1 MAAAVDVGYLA
12 ASYSVPETTLHSLLS
27 EPTVELVQTLLIQIE
42 AKARAYDDLQ
52 SEKIRTDVEL
62 EAAIQGGEQ
71 RARTLKATAEK
82 AQKEAEE
89 LKKKLVQEGTRCRSH
104 IYSIRTD
111 ASAENARQD
120 AESALH
126 SLQAT
131 ASSSTS
137 ETQALESRIKTLESQ
152 NRDLMAMHETKTTAH
167 DRLAKE
173 LTEQHQKSVELR
185 KQLSTLEEKT
195 QSLESAA
202 TNVKFREANLQQEIE
217 QLRSNND
224 WYTTELKTRADDHS
238 KYRKEKNAQIA
249 QLQRENADASET
261 IDTLR
266 RAETLLRQ
274 HIEELKGKAEEDRL
288 RIEELE
294 NAASAAEAHFR
305 IELDSARRLSTLHQQ
320 NNEMT
325 KKRLE
330 QLQADSSRVQEEA
343 ATEIGQL
350 QAEVEVERERAAEA
364 DARTAELET
373 LVETLKSDNSDLR
386 SSVRV
391 PATPRHGM
399 NGGFSTPGRA
409 GSPAV
414 FSPGGSQLKADASK
428 TQLLIEN
435 NDLKKELRK
444 AREKLE
450 EQTGVLNDMLQEL
463 ERHEPEF
470 AELRRQNDA
479 LVDQNNEISALLE
492 EAIAEREAA
501 QRDSR
506 KALGDMEGVH
516 NESALLRRQVQDMT
530 IQLRTLLWRRQVE
543 EEGLG
548 SLTKEQQ
555 DFIVNAVENNQVPD
569 KHVPDDSP
577 THNMIT
583 KHLILYKD
591 VASLQQ
597 QNAELTRTLRQVGDE
612 QERQEVRMKS
622 EQYQHDIEELGRLRS
637 VVAEKEEEIKSLN
650 VRSQTLK
657 TERDMY
663 SRIVSG
669 RGQLPSHSQST
680 SAFAQSVPATGAP
693 LLLENGSQSRE
704 IPEYSK
710 LIKDLQ
716 SHIDL
721 LKEESATDRT
731 TLKAQVDSLTKDN
744 SQLQSDKL
752 RFESQ
757 VRREQDRYA
766 RLEGSIKLLQSEKD
780 SLQERYNKVQVTMAQ
795 QDDRLVTATQNAAEA
810 EARLQSLQGEMV
822 QLKAS
827 QQMSAT
833 IEARLKERNQELMT
847 ERDRLSNMVSS
858 IQSLRN
864 EAELATA
871 ESRRELQNTV
881 DKLRTDLQ
889 SAESKLED
897 EIAEHKRATQ
907 QRDYERTETQ
917 RRIDDLIAAR
927 NSAEV
932 KSATAESTR
941 QQLEQRIKDLQ
952 NQLQSAE
959 ERIQALQ
966 PRPQANG
973 SNEEQDSVSREEE
986 LAEQVTDLKRKVE
999 RKEEDL
1005 EAVTA
1010 QIAGFQDIAQDAENR
1025 LQTFVEAHERLQE
1038 QLNLAQQEK
1047 DAVISDLQQRVQD
1060 ISSEL
1065 AASSTE
1071 LTELRGKHE
1080 QDTLALRQEKDM
1092 LEAEIT
1098 RLKNDVADYK
1108 AEAENQMQYVKTQA
1122 DIAERAQKD
1131 YEHEFQ
1137 KHAESMEKLR
1147 ELRDQHNQLQSQIT
1161 EFKTQAEA
1169 ARTTLEQSQEHWK
1182 STEGR
1187 YEEQIAEA
1195 RRRHDDLKQY
1205 NQTLLKQFDEYKEQI
1220 NSLKHDRGT
1229 AVGEPGNTESG
1240 SSNLQDIETY
1250 LRREKEILE
1259 VQLNLKVQE
1268 SKRLEQQL
1276 THAQGQLDQTREKL
1290 LEEQAKASGSHSN
1303 SSLAHLNKNLEE
1315 LNVYRESNAT
1325 LRSENNRL
1333 QASFAEKA
1341 KALED
1346 LQSELEPLQV
1356 RVSEL
1361 EGELELN
1368 IGHLKAVEEDRD
1380 RWQKRH
1386 QDVLQRYDRIDPKDL
1401 EDLKQQIEDHR
1412 VERDQAL
1419 EQVTGL
1425 NEQITALTSEVQSAN
1440 TERDN
1445 IKKAEREK
1453 FQKVHNERMKQK
1465 SDEIAARTA
1474 ERDEAKKSITS
1485 LQQELDRIR
1494 QELTNAQATRANA
1507 GQSQERMAKLQK
1519 DLEQTRAQ
1527 LATTQQEL
1535 DAAKTARDEA
1545 IAQASASTQST
1556 TNADAGE
1563 DGQIDESSDATVQQL
1578 ALLQKQLG
1586 EAQQKATNAE
1596 SSRSA
1601 IANQLSD
1608 LQAQLSTQKEGL
1620 EKLQKETVSSFHL
1633 LVKHRKLTLLQAT
1646 KGTTIDELRKQLS
1659 QGQAQ
1664 GQQPASNSAPVEPA
1678 TASDTAAETEKL
1690 KEELA
1695 AKAAEVNDLR
1705 AQLAS
1710 AKSAQHTAESVKQ
1723 PEASQNDEQIA
1734 SIKAS
1739 LDQREAQLKELEASL
1754 NAREAKITTREGNL
1768 DKIKNKYNDSIKNI
1782 RAESSQ
1788 ELARVKDAHQ
1798 AELERLQQ
1806 EKQNLASSQGA
1817 PKDAPKEAT
1826 GAAQHVPE
1834 GMVNTEDLARPV
1846 VTGGQLKD
1854 WIMNNT
1860 GAYTVF
1866 RAVVHSNV
1874 QKQMAAKDETINKL
1888 SQEIKQKDE
1897 AINKLNQD
1905 IKQLNTQIEQLN
1917 IQKAID
1923 GITGVKPEPGQAKEA
1938 GSGEDLSAVN
1948 AAWEKKMKE
1957 KLEELESK
1965 LVKTHEL
1972 KAKLNAS
1979 QLKLFR
1985 TRFSYV
1991 EKAAKETPNEEV
2003 AKVYAVALTQKPV
2016 EATKAPQPATPAKPV
2031 PAQAETQGQAPNTST
2046 PSQQE
2051 APVASAANT
2060 PQANGASN
2068 ATPAQA
2074 SLPTSFQ
2081 QPNPFLQA
2089 TGHGTNVN
2097 PFQQSQ
2103 NQMGRGL
2110 PQPGFTVQGQAQGQQ
2125 PLGQQQQQSGRGR
2138 GDGVGTGP
2146 QALRGVLQSSIPRG
2160 GASNIPMPGGRGRG
2174 QNQQQQAQNPTQQ
2187 QNQAPG
2193 ASQIGRGGGRGGG
2206 RGRGQQNQNQN
2217 QGSPARGLNPGAPGF
2232 QPGQGGQAGRGQKR
2246 GADDDSEGANR
2257 GGKRARGGR
2266 GGGGGGGGG
2275 AAAQAGAE

>member
-1 MAAAVDVGYLA
+1 
-12 ASYSVPETTLHSLLS
+12 
-27 EPTVELVQTLLIQIE
+27 
-42 AKARAYDDLQ
+42 
-52 SEKIRTDVEL
+52 
-62 EAAIQGGEQ
+62 
-71 RARTLKATAEK
+71 
-82 AQKEAEE
+82 
-89 LKKKLVQEGTRCRSH
+89 
-104 IYSIRTD
+104 
-111 ASAENARQD
+111 
-120 AESALH
+120 
-126 SLQAT
+126 
-131 ASSSTS
+131 
-137 ETQALESRIKTLESQ
+137 
-152 NRDLMAMHETKTTAH
+152 
-167 DRLAKE
+167 
-173 LTEQHQKSVELR
+173 
-185 KQLSTLEEKT
+185 
-195 QSLESAA
+195 
-202 TNVKFREANLQQEIE
+202 
-217 QLRSNND
+217 
-224 WYTTELKTRADDHS
+224 
-238 KYRKEKNAQIA
+238 
-249 QLQRENADASET
+249 
-261 IDTLR
+261 
-266 RAETLLRQ
+266 
-274 HIEELKGKAEEDRL
+274 
-288 RIEELE
+288 
-294 NAASAAEAHFR
+294 
-305 IELDSARRLSTLHQQ
+305 
-320 NNEMT
+320 
-325 KKRLE
+325 
-330 QLQADSSRVQEEA
+330 
-343 ATEIGQL
+343 
-350 QAEVEVERERAAEA
+350 
-364 DARTAELET
+364 
-373 LVETLKSDNSDLR
+373 
-386 SSVRV
+386 
-391 PATPRHGM
+391 
-399 NGGFSTPGRA
+399 
-409 GSPAV
+409 
-414 FSPGGSQLKADASK
+414 
-428 TQLLIEN
+428 
-435 NDLKKELRK
+435 
-444 AREKLE
+444 
-450 EQTGVLNDMLQEL
+450 MLQEL
-463 ERHEPEF
+463 ERVQPEF
-470 AELRRQNDA
+470 DELRRQNDA
-479 LVDQNNEISALLE
+479 LIDQNNEISALLE

-506 KALGDMEGVH
+506 KAFGDLEGLQ

-548 SLTKEQQ
+548 SLTEEQQ
-555 DFIVNAVENNQVPD
+555 EFIINAVEKNEVPD
-569 KHVPDDSP
+569 KHIPEDSP
-577 THNMIT
+577 THSMIT
-583 KHLILYKD
+583 KHLVLYKD
-591 VASLQQ
+591 IASLQQ
-597 QNAELTRTLRQVGDE
+597 QNVELTRTLRQVGDE

-622 EQYQHDIEELGRLRS
+622 EQYQQDIEELARLRS

-669 RGQLPSHSQST
+669 RGQLPANSQST

-693 LLLENGSQSRE
+693 LMLENGSQSRE

-731 TLKAQVDSLTKDN
+731 TLKAQVDNLTRDN

-780 SLQERYNKVQVTMAQ
+780 SLQERYNKVQATMAQ
-795 QDDRLVTATQNAAEA
+795 QDDRLVKATQNAAEA

-833 IEARLKERNQELMT
+833 IEARLKERNQELIT
-847 ERDRLSNMVSS
+847 ERDRLSSMVSQ

-897 EIAEHKRATQ
+897 EIAEHKKVNQ
-907 QRDYERTETQ
+907 QREYERTETQ

-966 PRPQANG
+966 PRSQANG

-986 LAEQVTDLKRKVE
+986 LAQQVSDLKRKIQ

-1038 QLNLAQQEK
+1038 QLNLAQEEK
-1047 DAVISDLQQRVQD
+1047 DATISDLQQRVED

-1065 AASSTE
+1065 ATSSTE

-1080 QDTLALRQEKDM
+1080 QDTLVLRQEKET
-1092 LEAEIT
+1092 LEAEII

-1108 AEAENQMQYVKTQA
+1108 AEAENQTQYVKTQA

-1187 YEEQIAEA
+1187 YEEQITEA

-1220 NSLKHDRGT
+1220 NSLKNDRGAMT
-1229 AVGEPGNTESG
+1229 GDSGNTESG
-1240 SSNLQDIETY
+1240 SNNLQDIETY

-1276 THAQGQLDQTREKL
+1276 THAQGHLDQTREKL

-1325 LRSENNRL
+1325 LRSENTRL

-1368 IGHLKAVEEDRD
+1368 MGHLKAVEEDRD

-1401 EDLKQQIEDHR
+1401 EDLKKQIEDHK

-1419 EQVTGL
+1419 EQVAGL

-1440 TERDN
+1440 AERDN
-1445 IKKAEREK
+1445 IQKVEREK
-1453 FQKVHNERMKQK
+1453 FQKKHNERMRLKNE
-1465 SDEIAARTA
+1465 EISARAA
-1474 ERDEAKKSITS
+1474 ERDEAQKSVTS
-1485 LQQELDRIR
+1485 LQQEVERIR
-1494 QELTNAQATRANA
+1494 QELTNAQSTRADN
-1507 GQSQERMAKLQK
+1507 GQSQERMATLQK
-1519 DLEQTRAQ
+1519 QLEQTRAQ
-1527 LATTQQEL
+1527 LVTTQQEL
-1535 DAAKTARDEA
+1535 DVVKTARDEA
-1545 IAQASASTQST
+1545 IAQASASAQSAG
-1556 TNADAGE
+1556 NADAGE
-1563 DGQIDESSDATVQQL
+1563 DGQINENSDATSQQL
-1578 ALLQKQLG
+1578 ANLQKQLA
-1586 EAQQKATNAE
+1586 EAQQKATDAE
-1596 SSRSA
+1596 NSRSA
-1601 IANQLSD
+1601 IADQLSS
-1608 LQAQLSTQKEGL
+1608 LQAQLSTQQEGL
-1620 EKLQKETVSSFHL
+1620 EKIQTET
-1633 LVKHRKLTLLQAT
+1633 AA
-1646 KGTTIDELRKQLS
+1646 KGTTIDELRQQLS
-1659 QGQAQ
+1659 QAQAQ
-1664 GQQPASNSAPVEPA
+1664 DQQPASNSTSAEPLTNSA
-1678 TASDTAAETEKL
+1678 AAAEMEKL
-1690 KEELA
+1690 REELA
-1695 AKAAEVNDLR
+1695 AKAAEVDDLR

-1710 AKSAQHTAESVKQ
+1710 AKSAQHAAEGESQ
-1723 PEASQNDEQIA
+1723 PEASQSSEQIA
-1734 SIKAS
+1734 AIKAS
-1739 LDQREAQLKELEASL
+1739 LDQREAQLKELETSL
-1754 NAREAKITTREGNL
+1754 NAREAKVIAREGNL
-1768 DKIKNKYNDSIKNI
+1768 ENIKTKANDSIKKI

-1806 EKQNLASSQGA
+1806 EIQKAAPPQDT
-1817 PKDAPKEAT
+1817 PKDVT
-1826 GAAQHVPE
+1826 QGAAQPVPD
-1834 GMVNTEDLARPV
+1834 GMVSTEDLPRPT
-1846 VTGGQLKD
+1846 VTDQQLKI
-1854 WIMNNT
+1854 WLKNNT
-1860 GAYTVF
+1860 GAYRVLISQI
-1866 RAVVHSNV
+1866 RSNV
-1874 QKQMAAKDETINKL
+1874 NNQTAKKDEM
-1888 SQEIKQKDE
+1888 
-1897 AINKLNQD
+1897 INKLNQE
-1905 IKQLNTQIEQLN
+1905 IQQLKTQIEQSKTQIEQLN
-1917 IQKAID
+1917 AQKVID
-1923 GITGVKPEPGQAKEA
+1923 GITGVKQEPGQAKEA
-1938 GSGEDLSAVN
+1938 GSSEDLTAVN
-1948 AAWEKKMKE
+1948 AAWEKKLKE
-1957 KLEELESK
+1957 KLEELETK

-1972 KAKLNAS
+1972 KSKLKDS
-1979 QLKLFR
+1979 QLKLVR

-1991 EKAAKETPNEEV
+1991 EKAAKETPTEEV
-2003 AKVYAVALTQKPV
+2003 AKVYAIALTQKPV
-2016 EATKAPQPATPAKPV
+2016 EAAKPPQPATPAKPA
-2031 PAQAETQGQAPNTST
+2031 PAQANTQGQALNTAT
-2046 PSQQE
+2046 PQQQQQT
-2051 APVASAANT
+2051 AAASATNT
-2060 PQANGASN
+2060 PQANSANN
-2068 ATPAQA
+2068 ATPTQA
-2074 SLPTSFQ
+2074 SQSAPFQQ
-2081 QPNPFLQA
+2081 QPNPFVQA
-2089 TGHGTNVN
+2089 AGHGINAN

-2110 PQPGFTVQGQAQGQQ
+2110 PQPGFTVQGQGQAQQ
-2125 PLGQQQQQSGRGR
+2125 PQAQPQQQSGRGR

-2146 QALRGVLQSSIPRG
+2146 QAIRGVIQSNIPRG

-2174 QNQQQQAQNPTQQ
+2174 QNQQQQNQNQQ
-2187 QNQAPG
+2187 QNQQGQNQGPG
-2193 ASQIGRGGGRGGG
+2193 ATSQIGRGGGRGAG

-2217 QGSPARGLNPGAPGF
+2217 QNQGSPARGGLNPGAAGF
-2232 QPGQGGQAGRGQKR
+2232 QPGQAGQAGRGQKR
-2246 GADDDSEGANR
+2246 NAEDDGEGATR

-2266 GGGGGGGGG
+2266 GGGAGGQQ
-2275 AAAQAGAE
+2275 QAGAE

>member
-1 MAAAVDVGYLA
+1 MAATVDVGYIA
-12 ASYSVPETTLHSLLS
+12 ASYSVPEATLQSLLS
-27 EPTVELVQTLLIQIE
+27 EPTVELVRTLLTQIE

-52 SEKIRTDVEL
+52 SEKIRTHVEL
-62 EAAIQGGEQ
+62 EAAVQGGEQ
-71 RARTLKATAEK
+71 RARILKATAEK
-82 AQKEAEE
+82 AREEAEA
-89 LKKKLVQEGTRCRSH
+89 LKKKLVQE
-104 IYSIRTD
+104 
-111 ASAENARQD
+111 ENARQA

-137 ETQALESRIKTLESQ
+137 ETQALESRIRTLESQ
-152 NRDLMAMHETKTTAH
+152 NRDMLAMHETKTAAH

-173 LTEQHQKSVELR
+173 LAEQHQKSVELR
-185 KQLSTLEEKT
+185 KHVSALEEKT

-261 IDTLR
+261 IDQLR

-274 HIEELKGKAEEDRL
+274 HIEELKSKAEEDRL

-373 LVETLKSDNSDLR
+373 LVETLKSDNSELR

-391 PATPRHGM
+391 PGTPRHGMSM

-414 FSPGGSQLKADASK
+414 VFSPGGSQLKTDASK

-444 AREKLE
+444 VREKQE
-450 EQTGVLNDMLQEL
+450 EQTNILNEMLQEM
-463 ERHEPEF
+463 ERAQPEF
-470 AELRRQNDA
+470 DEIRRQNDA
-479 LVDQNNEISALLE
+479 LIEQNNEVSALLE

-506 KALGDMEGVH
+506 KALGDLEGVH

-548 SLTKEQQ
+548 SLTEEQQ
-555 DFIVNAVENNQVPD
+555 EFIVNAVEKNEVPD
-569 KHVPDDSP
+569 KHIPEDSP
-577 THNMIT
+577 THSMIT

-591 VASLQQ
+591 IASLQQ
-597 QNAELTRTLRQVGDE
+597 QNVELTRTLRQVGDE

-650 VRSQTLK
+650 LRSQTLK

-669 RGQLPSHSQST
+669 RGQQQSFSQST

-693 LLLENGSQSRE
+693 LMLENGSQSRE

-731 TLKAQVDSLTKDN
+731 TLKAQVDNLTKDN

-780 SLQERYNKVQVTMAQ
+780 SLQERYNKVQATMAQ
-795 QDDRLVTATQNAAEA
+795 QDDRLVKATQNAAEA

-847 ERDRLSNMVSS
+847 ERDRLSNMVSQ

-897 EIAEHKRATQ
+897 EIAEHKKATA
-907 QRDYERTETQ
+907 QREYERTEAQ

-966 PRPQANG
+966 PQANG
-973 SNEEQDSVSREEE
+973 SSEEQDSVSREEQ
-986 LAEQVTDLKRKVE
+986 LAEQVSDLKRKIQ

-1025 LQTFVEAHERLQE
+1025 LQNFVEAHERLQE
-1038 QLNLAQQEK
+1038 QLNLAQEEK
-1047 DAVISDLQQRVQD
+1047 DATISDLQQRVED

-1065 AASSTE
+1065 ATSSTE

-1080 QDTLALRQEKDM
+1080 QDTLVLRQEKES
-1092 LEAEIT
+1092 LEAEIA

-1108 AEAENQMQYVKTQA
+1108 AEAENQTQYVKTQA

-1147 ELRDQHNQLQSQIT
+1147 ELRDEHNQLQSQIT

-1187 YEEQIAEA
+1187 YEEQITEA

-1220 NSLKHDRGT
+1220 NSLKNDRG
-1229 AVGEPGNTESG
+1229 AAAGETGNTESG

-1290 LEEQAKASGSHSN
+1290 LEEQAKASSSHSN

-1325 LRSENNRL
+1325 LRSENTRL

-1341 KALED
+1341 KELED
-1346 LQSELEPLQV
+1346 LQSQLEPLQV
-1356 RVSEL
+1356 RVTEL

-1368 IGHLKAVEEDRD
+1368 VGHLKAVEEDRD

-1386 QDVLQRYDRIDPKDL
+1386 QDVLQRYDRIDPKEL
-1401 EDLKQQIEDHR
+1401 EDLKKQIEDHK

-1419 EQVTGL
+1419 EQVAGL
-1425 NEQITALTSEVQSAN
+1425 NEQITALTGEVQSAN
-1440 TERDN
+1440 AERDN
-1445 IKKAEREK
+1445 IQKSEREK
-1453 FQKVHNERMKQK
+1453 FQKKHNERMKVK
-1465 SDEIAARTA
+1465 NDEISARTA
-1474 ERDEAKKSITS
+1474 ERDEAQKSVAS
-1485 LQQELDRIR
+1485 LQEEVERMR
-1494 QELTNAQATRANA
+1494 QELTTAQTTSAGA
-1507 GQSQERMAKLQK
+1507 GQSQERIATLQK
-1519 DLEQTRAQ
+1519 ELEQTRTQ
-1527 LATTQQEL
+1527 LATIQQEL
-1535 DAAKTARDEA
+1535 NAAKNARDEA
-1545 IAQASASTQST
+1545 ISQASASAQS
-1556 TNADAGE
+1556 ASLAEAGE
-1563 DGQIDESSDATVQQL
+1563 EGQINEYSDATAQQL
-1578 ALLQKQLG
+1578 AQLQKQLA
-1586 EAQQKATNAE
+1586 EAQQKAADAE
-1596 SSRSA
+1596 SNRSA
-1601 IANQLSD
+1601 TADQ
-1608 LQAQLSTQKEGL
+1608 L
-1620 EKLQKETVSSFHL
+1620 EKIQTET
-1633 LVKHRKLTLLQAT
+1633 AA
-1646 KGTTIDELRKQLS
+1646 KGETIDELRQQLS
-1659 QGQAQ
+1659 QSQAQ
-1664 GQQPASNSAPVEPA
+1664 SQQPAVNSAPIETAADPA
-1678 TASDTAAETEKL
+1678 AAAETEKL
-1690 KEELA
+1690 REELA
-1695 AKAAEVNDLR
+1695 AKAAEVDELR

-1710 AKSAQHTAESVKQ
+1710 AKSAQPAAEGEKQ
-1723 PEASQNDEQIA
+1723 PETSQNTEQIA
-1734 SIKAS
+1734 ALKAS
-1739 LDQREAQLKELEASL
+1739 LDQREAQLKELETSL
-1754 NAREAKITTREGNL
+1754 NAREAKVVAREGNL
-1768 DKIKNKYNDSIKNI
+1768 ENIKRKANDQIKRI
-1782 RAESSQ
+1782 RDESSQ
-1788 ELARVKDAHQ
+1788 ELTKVKDAYQ
-1798 AELERLQQ
+1798 VELERLQQ
-1806 EKQNLASSQGA
+1806 ELQKAAPPQNT
-1817 PKDAPKEAT
+1817 PKEAT
-1826 GAAQHVPE
+1826 QAAAGPVPD
-1834 GMVNTEDLARPV
+1834 GMVNTEDLPRPT
-1846 VTGGQLKD
+1846 VTDQQLKA
-1854 WIMNNT
+1854 WLKNNA
-1860 GAYTVF
+1860 GAYRVF
-1866 RAVVHSNV
+1866 ASQIKSNLEP
-1874 QKQMAAKDETINKL
+1874 QLAKRTEVIKRL
-1888 SQEIKQKDE
+1888 EQEIQ
-1897 AINKLNQD
+1897 
-1905 IKQLNTQIEQLN
+1905 QLKTQIQQN
-1917 IQKAID
+1917 AQKVID
-1923 GITGVKPEPGQAKEA
+1923 GLTGVKQEPEPAKEA
-1938 GSGEDLSAVN
+1938 GSSEDLASVN
-1948 AAWEKKMKE
+1948 AAWEKKLKE
-1957 KLEELESK
+1957 KLEELETK
-1965 LVKTHEL
+1965 LAKTHEL
-1972 KAKLNAS
+1972 KSKLKDS
-1979 QLKLFR
+1979 QLKLVR
-1985 TRFSYV
+1985 TRFGYV
-1991 EKAAKETPNEEV
+1991 EKAAKETPTEEV
-2003 AKVYAVALTQKPV
+2003 AKVYAIALQQKPV
-2016 EATKAPQPATPAKPV
+2016 EAPKPPPATPAKPT
-2031 PAQAETQGQAPNTST
+2031 AAQGQAPTST
-2046 PSQQE
+2046 PQQQQQ
-2051 APVASAANT
+2051 PVAASTTNT
-2060 PQANGASN
+2060 PQANDAN
-2068 ATPAQA
+2068 TATPAPPSQPA
-2074 SLPTSFQ
+2074 PFQ
-2081 QPNPFLQA
+2081 QSNPQPNPFTQTAAATAA
-2089 TGHGTNVN
+2089 TGHGTTTD
-2097 PFQQSQ
+2097 PFPRSQS
-2103 NQMGRGL
+2103 QMGRGL
-2110 PQPGFTVQGQAQGQQ
+2110 PQPGFTVQGQAQQQ
-2125 PLGQQQQQSGRGR
+2125 QQHQQQSGRGR

-2146 QALRGVLQSSIPRG
+2146 AAIRGALASNIPRG
-2160 GASNIPMPGGRGRG
+2160 GGGAGSGIPLPGGRGRG
-2174 QNQQQQAQNPTQQ
+2174 QNQQQQ
-2187 QNQAPG
+2187 QNQGQQGQNQGPGPNANAG

-2217 QGSPARGLNPGAPGF
+2217 QQNQNQSSPARGGNLNPGAQGF
-2232 QPGQGGQAGRGQKR
+2232 TPGQAGRGQKR
-2246 GADDDSEGANR
+2246 GAEDDGEGATR

-2266 GGGGGGGGG
+2266 GGGG
-2275 AAAQAGAE
+2275 QAPSSTE

>member
-1 MAAAVDVGYLA
+1 MAASVDVGYLA
-12 ASYSVPETTLHSLLS
+12 ASYSVPETTLQSLLS
-27 EPTVELVQTLLIQIE
+27 EPTVELVQTLLTQIE

-89 LKKKLVQEGTRCRSH
+89 LKKKLVQE
-104 IYSIRTD
+104 
-111 ASAENARQD
+111 ENARQE

-126 SLQAT
+126 NLRAT
-131 ASSSTS
+131 ATSSTS

-185 KQLSTLEEKT
+185 KQVSTLEEKT

-249 QLQRENADASET
+249 QLQRENADAAET
-261 IDTLR
+261 IDTLNR
-266 RAETLLRQ
+266 SETLLRQ

-330 QLQADSSRVQEEA
+330 QLQSDSSRVQEEA

-350 QAEVEVERERAAEA
+350 MAEVEAERERAAEA

-373 LVETLKSDNSDLR
+373 LVETLKSDNSELR

-391 PATPRHGM
+391 PGTPRHGMSM

-414 FSPGGSQLKADASK
+414 VFSPGGSQLKTDASK

-444 AREKLE
+444 VREKLE
-450 EQTGVLNDMLQEL
+450 ENTGVLNDMLQEL
-463 ERHEPEF
+463 ERHQPEF
-470 AELRRQNDA
+470 DELRRQNDA
-479 LVDQNNEISALLE
+479 LNEQNNEISALLE

-506 KALGDMEGVH
+506 KALGDLEGVH

-530 IQLRTLLWRRQVE
+530 IQLRTLLWRRQIE
-543 EEGLG
+543 EQGLG
-548 SLTKEQQ
+548 SLTEEQQ
-555 DFIVNAVENNQVPD
+555 EFIVNAVENNQVPD

-577 THNMIT
+577 THQMIT

-591 VASLQQ
+591 IATLQQ
-597 QNAELTRTLRQVGDE
+597 QNAELSRTLRQVGDE

-622 EQYQHDIEELGRLRS
+622 EQYQQDVEELGRLRS

-663 SRIVSG
+663 SRIVGG

-680 SAFAQSVPATGAP
+680 SAFAQSVPAGGAP
-693 LLLENGSQSRE
+693 LLLENGSSSRE

-780 SLQERYNKVQVTMAQ
+780 SLQERYNKVQATMAQ
-795 QDDRLVTATQNAAEA
+795 QDDRLVKATQNAAEA

-827 QQMSAT
+827 REMSAT

-932 KSATAESTR
+932 KSATAETTR
-941 QQLEQRIKDLQ
+941 HQLEQRLKELQ
-952 NQLQSAE
+952 NQLQSSE
-959 ERIQALQ
+959 ERLQALQ
-966 PRPQANG
+966 PRSHAND
-973 SNEEQDSVSREEE
+973 EQDPVSREEE
-986 LAEQVTDLKRKVE
+986 LAEQVSDLKRKIE

-1038 QLNLAQQEK
+1038 QLNLAQEEK
-1047 DAVISDLQQRVQD
+1047 DATIRDLQQRVED

-1065 AASSTE
+1065 ASSSTE

-1080 QDTLALRQEKDM
+1080 QDTLVLRQEKET

-1098 RLKNDVADYK
+1098 RLNNDVADYR

-1137 KHAESMEKLR
+1137 KHAESMTKLR
-1147 ELRDQHNQLQSQIT
+1147 ELRDEYNQLQSQIT

-1187 YEEQIAEA
+1187 YEEQLAEA

-1220 NSLKHDRGT
+1220 NSLKNDRGAST
-1229 AVGEPGNTESG
+1229 GEPSSTESG
-1240 SSNLQDIETY
+1240 SNNLQDIETY

-1290 LEEQAKASGSHSN
+1290 LEEQAKASGSQSN

-1325 LRSENNRL
+1325 LRSENTRL

-1346 LQSELEPLQV
+1346 LQAELEPLQV
-1356 RVSEL
+1356 RVTEL

-1368 IGHLKAVEEDRD
+1368 VGHLKAVEEDRD

-1401 EDLKQQIEDHR
+1401 EDLKQQIEDHKI
-1412 VERDQAL
+1412 ERDQAL
-1419 EQVTGL
+1419 EQVAGL
-1425 NEQITALTSEVQSAN
+1425 NEQITALTSDVQKAN
-1440 TERDN
+1440 AERDN
-1445 IKKAEREK
+1445 IKAAEREK
-1453 FQKVHNERMKQK
+1453 FQKTHNQRMSEKRA
-1465 SDEIAARTA
+1465 EITA
-1474 ERDEAKKSITS
+1474 LTAQLKESQESSTS
-1485 LQQELDRIR
+1485 LQEEVDRIR
-1494 QELTNAQATRANA
+1494 QELTNAQATSATA
-1507 GQSQERMAKLQK
+1507 GQSQERTATLQK
-1519 DLEQTRAQ
+1519 ELEQTRAR

-1535 DAAKTARDEA
+1535 NAAKTARDEA
-1545 IAQASASTQST
+1545 IAQANASTQAAES
-1556 TNADAGE
+1556 ADAGE
-1563 DGQIDESSDATVQQL
+1563 EGQINENSDATTPQL

-1586 EAQQKATNAE
+1586 EAQQKASNAE

-1601 IANQLSD
+1601 IANQLSE
-1608 LQAQLSTQKEGL
+1608 LQAQLSILGE
-1620 EKLQKETVSSFHL
+1620 LQKEA
-1633 LVKHRKLTLLQAT
+1633 AT
-1646 KGTTIDELRKQLS
+1646 KDTTIGELRNQLS
-1659 QGQAQ
+1659 Q
-1664 GQQPASNSAPVEPA
+1664 QQPSSNPASGEPA
-1678 TASDTAAETEKL
+1678 TDSTPAVETEKL

-1695 AKAAEVNDLR
+1695 AKAAEVDDLR

-1710 AKSAQHTAESVKQ
+1710 AKSAQQPAEGQTQ
-1723 PEASQNDEQIA
+1723 PEASHNDEQITA
-1734 SIKAS
+1734 LKAS
-1739 LDQREAQLKELEASL
+1739 LDQREAELNELEASL
-1754 NAREAKITTREGNL
+1754 KAREDTITRREGAL
-1768 DKIKNKYNDSIKNI
+1768 EKIKNKYNESIKKTK
-1782 RAESSQ
+1782 AESSEQ
-1788 ELARVKDAHQ
+1788 VERLKEAHQ
-1798 AELERLQQ
+1798 AELESLRQ
-1806 EKQNLASSQGA
+1806 EKQAAASTQNPPSEGTTETQ
-1817 PKDAPKEAT
+1817 P
-1826 GAAQHVPE
+1826 VPD
-1834 GMVNTEDLARPV
+1834 GMINTQDLPRPAVTED
-1846 VTGGQLKD
+1846 QLRK
-1854 WIMNNT
+1854 WFKTNS
-1860 GAYTVF
+1860 GVL
-1866 RAVVHSNV
+1866 AVVKSQIHMNLE
-1874 QKQMAAKDETINKL
+1874 KQTAARDEK
-1888 SQEIKQKDE
+1888 
-1897 AINKLNQD
+1897 
-1905 IKQLNTQIEQLN
+1905 IKQLNEQIKQLNMQIEQLKT
-1917 IQKAID
+1917 QKAID
-1923 GITGVKPEPGQAKEA
+1923 GITGVKQEPEQPKAA
-1938 GSGEDLSAVN
+1938 GSSEDLAAVN
-1948 AAWEKKMKE
+1948 AAWEKKLKE
-1957 KLEELESK
+1957 KLEELEAK
-1965 LVKTHEL
+1965 LTKTHEL

-1991 EKAAKETPNEEV
+1991 EKAAKETPTEEV

-2016 EATKAPQPATPAKPV
+2016 EPTKPAQPATPAKPA
-2031 PAQAETQGQAPNTST
+2031 PAQAAPNTST
-2046 PSQQE
+2046 PAQQQPA
-2051 APVASAANT
+2051 APSATNT
-2060 PQANGASN
+2060 PQANGIN
-2068 ATPAQA
+2068 TATPTQ
-2074 SLPTSFQ
+2074 PT

-2089 TGHGTNVN
+2089 AGHGTAPN
-2097 PFQQSQ
+2097 PFQQNQ

-2110 PQPGFTVQGQAQGQQ
+2110 PQPGFTVQGQAQAQQ
-2125 PLGQQQQQSGRGR
+2125 PQAQQQQQQSGRGA
-2138 GDGVGTGP
+2138 GTGV
-2146 QALRGVLQSSIPRG
+2146 QALRGTLQSNIPRG
-2160 GASNIPMPGGRGRG
+2160 GGGVGGTGIPMPGGRGRG
-2174 QNQQQQAQNPTQQ
+2174 QNQPQQQQQGQQGLNQQQQQQ
-2187 QNQAPG
+2187 QNQGPG

-2206 RGRGQQNQNQN
+2206 RGRGQQNQNQAQN
-2217 QGSPARGLNPGAPGF
+2217 QSSPARGLNPGAAGF
-2232 QPGQGGQAGRGQKR
+2232 QPGQAGQAGRGQKR
-2246 GADDDSEGANR
+2246 GAEDDSEGATR

-2266 GGGGGGGGG
+2266 GGGNGGQGG
-2275 AAAQAGAE
+2275 AE

>member
-1 MAAAVDVGYLA
+1 MAATVDVGYLA
-12 ASYSVPETTLHSLLS
+12 ASYSVPETTLQSLLS
-27 EPTVELVQTLLIQIE
+27 EPTVELVQTLLTQIE

-89 LKKKLVQEGTRCRSH
+89 LKKKLVQE
-104 IYSIRTD
+104 
-111 ASAENARQD
+111 ENARQE

-126 SLQAT
+126 NLRASAT
-131 ASSSTS
+131 SSTS

-185 KQLSTLEEKT
+185 KQVSTLEEKT

-249 QLQRENADASET
+249 QLQRENADAAET
-261 IDTLR
+261 IDTLNR
-266 RAETLLRQ
+266 SETLLRQ

-330 QLQADSSRVQEEA
+330 QLQSDSSRVQEEA

-350 QAEVEVERERAAEA
+350 MAEVEAERERAAEA

-373 LVETLKSDNSDLR
+373 LVETLKSDNSELR

-391 PATPRHGM
+391 PGTPRHGM
-399 NGGFSTPGRA
+399 SINGGFSTPGRA

-414 FSPGGSQLKADASK
+414 VFSPGGSQLKTDASK

-444 AREKLE
+444 VREKLE
-450 EQTGVLNDMLQEL
+450 ENTGVLNDMLQEL
-463 ERHEPEF
+463 ERHQPEF
-470 AELRRQNDA
+470 DELRRQNDA
-479 LVDQNNEISALLE
+479 LNEQNNEISALLE

-506 KALGDMEGVH
+506 KALGDLEGVH

-543 EEGLG
+543 EQGLG
-548 SLTKEQQ
+548 SLTEEQQ
-555 DFIVNAVENNQVPD
+555 EFIVNALENNQVPD

-577 THNMIT
+577 THQMIT

-591 VASLQQ
+591 IATLQQ

-622 EQYQHDIEELGRLRS
+622 EQYQQDVEELGRLRS

-663 SRIVSG
+663 SRIVGG

-680 SAFAQSVPATGAP
+680 SAFAQSVPAGGAP
-693 LLLENGSQSRE
+693 LLLENGSSSRE

-780 SLQERYNKVQVTMAQ
+780 SLQERYNKVQATMAQ
-795 QDDRLVTATQNAAEA
+795 QDDRLVKATQNAAEA

-827 QQMSAT
+827 REMSAT

-932 KSATAESTR
+932 KSATAETTR
-941 QQLEQRIKDLQ
+941 HQLEQRLKELQ
-952 NQLQSAE
+952 NQLQSSE
-959 ERIQALQ
+959 ERLQALQ
-966 PRPQANG
+966 PRSQAND
-973 SNEEQDSVSREEE
+973 EQDPVSREEE
-986 LAEQVTDLKRKVE
+986 LAEQVSDLKRKIE

-1038 QLNLAQQEK
+1038 QLNLAQEEK
-1047 DAVISDLQQRVQD
+1047 DATIRDLQQRVED

-1065 AASSTE
+1065 ASSSTE

-1080 QDTLALRQEKDM
+1080 QDTLVLRQEKET

-1098 RLKNDVADYK
+1098 RLNNDVADYK

-1137 KHAESMEKLR
+1137 KHAESMTKLR
-1147 ELRDQHNQLQSQIT
+1147 ELRDEYNQLQSQIT

-1187 YEEQIAEA
+1187 YEEQLAEA

-1220 NSLKHDRGT
+1220 NSLKNDRGAST
-1229 AVGEPGNTESG
+1229 GEPSNTESG
-1240 SSNLQDIETY
+1240 SNNLQDIETY

-1290 LEEQAKASGSHSN
+1290 LEEQAKASGSQSN

-1325 LRSENNRL
+1325 LRSENTRL

-1346 LQSELEPLQV
+1346 LQAELEPLQV
-1356 RVSEL
+1356 RVTEL

-1368 IGHLKAVEEDRD
+1368 VGHLKAVEEDRD

-1401 EDLKQQIEDHR
+1401 EDLKQQIEDHK

-1419 EQVTGL
+1419 EQVAGL
-1425 NEQITALTSEVQSAN
+1425 NEQITALTSDVQKAN
-1440 TERDN
+1440 AERDN
-1445 IKKAEREK
+1445 IKAAEREK
-1453 FQKVHNERMKQK
+1453 FQKTHNQRMSEKRA
-1465 SDEIAARTA
+1465 EITA
-1474 ERDEAKKSITS
+1474 LTAQLKEAQESSTS
-1485 LQQELDRIR
+1485 LQKEVDRIR
-1494 QELTNAQATRANA
+1494 QELTNAQATSANA
-1507 GQSQERMAKLQK
+1507 GQSQERMAALQK
-1519 DLEQTRAQ
+1519 ELEQTRAR

-1535 DAAKTARDEA
+1535 NAAKTARDEA
-1545 IAQASASTQST
+1545 IAQANTSTQAAE
-1556 TNADAGE
+1556 NADAGE
-1563 DGQIDESSDATVQQL
+1563 EGQINENSDATTAQL

-1586 EAQQKATNAE
+1586 EAQQKASNAE

-1601 IANQLSD
+1601 IANQLSE
-1608 LQAQLSTQKEGL
+1608 LQAQLSTLGE
-1620 EKLQKETVSSFHL
+1620 LQKEA
-1633 LVKHRKLTLLQAT
+1633 AT
-1646 KGTTIDELRKQLS
+1646 KDTTIDELRNQLS
-1659 QGQAQ
+1659 Q
-1664 GQQPASNSAPVEPA
+1664 QQPSSNPASAEPA
-1678 TASDTAAETEKL
+1678 TDSATAMDTEKL

-1695 AKAAEVNDLR
+1695 AKAAEVDDLR

-1710 AKSAQHTAESVKQ
+1710 AKSGQQPTEGQTQ
-1723 PEASQNDEQIA
+1723 PEASHNDDQITA
-1734 SIKAS
+1734 LKAS
-1739 LDQREAQLKELEASL
+1739 LDQREAELNELEASL
-1754 NAREAKITTREGNL
+1754 KAREDTITRREGAL
-1768 DKIKNKYNDSIKNI
+1768 EKIKNKYNESIKKTK
-1782 RAESSQ
+1782 AESSEQ
-1788 ELARVKDAHQ
+1788 VERLKEAHQ
-1798 AELERLQQ
+1798 AELESLRQ
-1806 EKQNLASSQGA
+1806 EKQAAASTQN
-1817 PKDAPKEAT
+1817 AT
-1826 GAAQHVPE
+1826 SEGTTETQSVPD
-1834 GMVNTEDLARPV
+1834 GMINTQDLPRPAVTED
-1846 VTGGQLKD
+1846 QLRK
-1854 WIMNNT
+1854 WFKTNS
-1860 GAYTVF
+1860 GVL
-1866 RAVVHSNV
+1866 AVVKSQIHMNLE
-1874 QKQMAAKDETINKL
+1874 KQTAARDEK
-1888 SQEIKQKDE
+1888 IKQ
-1897 AINKLNQD
+1897 LNEQ
-1905 IKQLNTQIEQLN
+1905 IKQLNTQIDQLKT
-1917 IQKAID
+1917 QKAID
-1923 GITGVKPEPGQAKEA
+1923 GITGVKQEPEQPKAA
-1938 GSGEDLSAVN
+1938 GSGEDLAAVN
-1948 AAWEKKMKE
+1948 AAWEKKLKE
-1957 KLEELESK
+1957 KLEELEAK
-1965 LVKTHEL
+1965 LTKTHEL

-1991 EKAAKETPNEEV
+1991 EKAAKETPTEEV

-2016 EATKAPQPATPAKPV
+2016 EATKPAQPATPAKPA
-2031 PAQAETQGQAPNTST
+2031 PAQAAPNTST
-2046 PSQQE
+2046 PAQQQPA
-2051 APVASAANT
+2051 APSATNA
-2060 PQANGASN
+2060 PQANGTN
-2068 ATPAQA
+2068 NPTPTQ
-2074 SLPTSFQ
+2074 PT

-2089 TGHGTNVN
+2089 AGHGTNPN
-2097 PFQQSQ
+2097 PFQQNQ

-2110 PQPGFTVQGQAQGQQ
+2110 PQPGFTVQGQAQAQQ
-2125 PLGQQQQQSGRGR
+2125 PQAQQHQQHQQSGRGA
-2138 GDGVGTGP
+2138 GTGV
-2146 QALRGVLQSSIPRG
+2146 QALRGTLQSNIPRG
-2160 GASNIPMPGGRGRG
+2160 GGGAGGTGIPMPGGRGRG
-2174 QNQQQQAQNPTQQ
+2174 QNQPQQQQHQQGQQGQNQQQQQQ
-2187 QNQAPG
+2187 QNQGPG

-2217 QGSPARGLNPGAPGF
+2217 QGQNQSSPARGGLNPGAAGF
-2232 QPGQGGQAGRGQKR
+2232 QPGQAGQAGRGQKR
-2246 GADDDSEGANR
+2246 GAEDDSEGATR

-2266 GGGGGGGGG
+2266 GGGGNGGGG
-2275 AAAQAGAE
+2275 QAGAE

>member
-1 MAAAVDVGYLA
+1 MAASVDVGYLA
-12 ASYSVPETTLHSLLS
+12 ASYSVPETTLQSLLS
-27 EPTVELVQTLLIQIE
+27 EPTVELVQTLLTQIE

-52 SEKIRTDVEL
+52 SEKIRTDVER

-89 LKKKLVQEGTRCRSH
+89 LKKKLVQE
-104 IYSIRTD
+104 
-111 ASAENARQD
+111 ENARQE

-126 SLQAT
+126 NLRAT
-131 ASSSTS
+131 ATSSTS

-185 KQLSTLEEKT
+185 KQVSTLEEKT

-249 QLQRENADASET
+249 QLQRENADAAET
-261 IDTLR
+261 IDTLNR
-266 RAETLLRQ
+266 SETLLRQ

-330 QLQADSSRVQEEA
+330 QLQSDSSRVQEEA

-350 QAEVEVERERAAEA
+350 MAEVEAERERAAEA

-373 LVETLKSDNSDLR
+373 LVETLKSDNSELR

-391 PATPRHGM
+391 PGTPRHGMSM

-414 FSPGGSQLKADASK
+414 VFSPGGSQLKTDASK

-444 AREKLE
+444 VREKLE
-450 EQTGVLNDMLQEL
+450 ENTGVLNDMLQEL
-463 ERHEPEF
+463 ERHQPEF
-470 AELRRQNDA
+470 DELRRQNDA
-479 LVDQNNEISALLE
+479 LNEQNNEISALLE

-506 KALGDMEGVH
+506 KALGDLEGVH

-530 IQLRTLLWRRQVE
+530 IQLRTLLWRRQIE
-543 EEGLG
+543 EQGLG
-548 SLTKEQQ
+548 SLTEEQQ
-555 DFIVNAVENNQVPD
+555 EFIVNAVENNQVPD

-577 THNMIT
+577 THQMIT
-583 KHLILYKD
+583 KHLVLYKD
-591 VASLQQ
+591 IATLQQ

-622 EQYQHDIEELGRLRS
+622 EQYQQDVEELGRLRS

-663 SRIVSG
+663 SRIVGG

-680 SAFAQSVPATGAP
+680 SAFAQSVPAGGAP
-693 LLLENGSQSRE
+693 LLLENGSSSRE

-731 TLKAQVDSLTKDN
+731 TLKAQVDNLTKDN

-780 SLQERYNKVQVTMAQ
+780 SLQERYNKVQATMAQ
-795 QDDRLVTATQNAAEA
+795 QDDRLVKATQNAAEA

-827 QQMSAT
+827 REMSAT

-889 SAESKLED
+889 NAESKLED

-932 KSATAESTR
+932 KSATAETTR
-941 QQLEQRIKDLQ
+941 HQLEQRLKDLQ
-952 NQLQSAE
+952 NQLQSSE
-959 ERIQALQ
+959 ERLQALQ
-966 PRPQANG
+966 PRSQAND
-973 SNEEQDSVSREEE
+973 EQDPVSREEE
-986 LAEQVTDLKRKVE
+986 LAEQVSDLKRKIE

-1038 QLNLAQQEK
+1038 QLNLAQEEK
-1047 DAVISDLQQRVQD
+1047 DATIRDLQQRVED

-1065 AASSTE
+1065 ASSSTE

-1080 QDTLALRQEKDM
+1080 QDTLVLRQEKET

-1098 RLKNDVADYK
+1098 RLNNDVADYK

-1137 KHAESMEKLR
+1137 KHAESMTKLR
-1147 ELRDQHNQLQSQIT
+1147 ELRDEYNQLQSQIT

-1187 YEEQIAEA
+1187 YEEQLAEA

-1220 NSLKHDRGT
+1220 NSLKNDRGAST
-1229 AVGEPGNTESG
+1229 GEPSSTESG
-1240 SSNLQDIETY
+1240 SNNLQDIETY

-1290 LEEQAKASGSHSN
+1290 LEEQAKASGSQSN

-1325 LRSENNRL
+1325 LRSENTRL

-1346 LQSELEPLQV
+1346 LQAELEPLQV
-1356 RVSEL
+1356 RVTEL

-1368 IGHLKAVEEDRD
+1368 VGHLKAVEEDRD

-1401 EDLKQQIEDHR
+1401 EDLKQQIENHK

-1419 EQVTGL
+1419 EQVAGL
-1425 NEQITALTSEVQSAN
+1425 NEQITALTSDVQKAN
-1440 TERDN
+1440 AERDN
-1445 IKKAEREK
+1445 IKAAEREK
-1453 FQKVHNERMKQK
+1453 FQKTHNQRMSEKRA
-1465 SDEIAARTA
+1465 EITA
-1474 ERDEAKKSITS
+1474 LTAQLKESQESCTS
-1485 LQQELDRIR
+1485 LQEEVDRIR
-1494 QELTNAQATRANA
+1494 QELTNAQATSANA
-1507 GQSQERMAKLQK
+1507 GQSQERTAALQK
-1519 DLEQTRAQ
+1519 ELEQTRAR

-1535 DAAKTARDEA
+1535 NAAKTARDEA
-1545 IAQASASTQST
+1545 IAQANTSTHAAE
-1556 TNADAGE
+1556 NADAGE
-1563 DGQIDESSDATVQQL
+1563 EGQINENPDATTPQL
-1578 ALLQKQLG
+1578 AVLQKQLG
-1586 EAQQKATNAE
+1586 EAQQKASNAE

-1601 IANQLSD
+1601 IANQLSE
-1608 LQAQLSTQKEGL
+1608 LQAQLSTLGE
-1620 EKLQKETVSSFHL
+1620 LQKEA
-1633 LVKHRKLTLLQAT
+1633 AT
-1646 KGTTIDELRKQLS
+1646 KDTTIGELRNQL
-1659 QGQAQ
+1659 AQ
-1664 GQQPASNSAPVEPA
+1664 QQPSSNPASGEPA
-1678 TASDTAAETEKL
+1678 TDSTTAVETGKL

-1695 AKAAEVNDLR
+1695 AKAAEVDDLR

-1710 AKSAQHTAESVKQ
+1710 AKSAQQPAEGQTQ
-1723 PEASQNDEQIA
+1723 PEASQNDEQITA
-1734 SIKAS
+1734 LKAS
-1739 LDQREAQLKELEASL
+1739 LDQREAELNELEASL
-1754 NAREAKITTREGNL
+1754 KAREDTITRREGAL
-1768 DKIKNKYNDSIKNI
+1768 EKIKNKYNESIKKTK
-1782 RAESSQ
+1782 AESSEQ
-1788 ELARVKDAHQ
+1788 VERLKEAHQ
-1798 AELERLQQ
+1798 AELESLRQ
-1806 EKQNLASSQGA
+1806 EKQAAASTQNA
-1817 PKDAPKEAT
+1817 PSEGTTETQP
-1826 GAAQHVPE
+1826 VPD
-1834 GMVNTEDLARPV
+1834 GMINTQDLPRPAVTED
-1846 VTGGQLKD
+1846 QLRK
-1854 WIMNNT
+1854 WFKTNS
-1860 GAYTVF
+1860 GVL
-1866 RAVVHSNV
+1866 AVVKSQIHMNLE
-1874 QKQMAAKDETINKL
+1874 KQTAARDEK
-1888 SQEIKQKDE
+1888 
-1897 AINKLNQD
+1897 
-1905 IKQLNTQIEQLN
+1905 IKQLNEQIKQLNMQIEQLKT
-1917 IQKAID
+1917 QKAID
-1923 GITGVKPEPGQAKEA
+1923 GITGVKQESEQPKAA
-1938 GSGEDLSAVN
+1938 GSGEDLATVN
-1948 AAWEKKMKE
+1948 AAWEKKLKE
-1957 KLEELESK
+1957 KLEELEAK
-1965 LVKTHEL
+1965 LTKTHEL

-1991 EKAAKETPNEEV
+1991 EKAAKETPTEEV
-2003 AKVYAVALTQKPV
+2003 AKVYTVALTQKPV
-2016 EATKAPQPATPAKPV
+2016 EATKPAQPATPAKPAA
-2031 PAQAETQGQAPNTST
+2031 AQAAPNTST
-2046 PSQQE
+2046 PAQQQPA
-2051 APVASAANT
+2051 APSATNT
-2060 PQANGASN
+2060 PQANGTNN
-2068 ATPAQA
+2068 ATPTQA
-2074 SLPTSFQ
+2074 T

-2089 TGHGTNVN
+2089 AGHGTNPN
-2097 PFQQSQ
+2097 PFQQNQ
-2103 NQMGRGL
+2103 NQIGRGL
-2110 PQPGFTVQGQAQGQQ
+2110 PQPGFTVQGQAQAQQ
-2125 PLGQQQQQSGRGR
+2125 PQAQQQQQSGRGA
-2138 GDGVGTGP
+2138 GTGL
-2146 QALRGVLQSSIPRG
+2146 QAPRGALQSNIPRG
-2160 GASNIPMPGGRGRG
+2160 GGGGGVGGTGIPMPGGRGRG
-2174 QNQQQQAQNPTQQ
+2174 QNQPQQQQGQQGQNQNQQQQ
-2187 QNQAPG
+2187 QNQGPG

-2206 RGRGQQNQNQN
+2206 RGRGQQGQNQAQN
-2217 QGSPARGLNPGAPGF
+2217 QSSPARGGLNPGAPGF
-2232 QPGQGGQAGRGQKR
+2232 QPGQPGQAGRGQKR
-2246 GADDDSEGANR
+2246 GAEDDSEGATR

-2266 GGGGGGGGG
+2266 GGGGGGGNGGGQGG
-2275 AAAQAGAE
+2275 AE

>member
-1 MAAAVDVGYLA
+1 MAATVDVGYLA
-12 ASYSVPETTLHSLLS
+12 ASYSVPETTIHSLIS
-27 EPTVELVQTLLIQIE
+27 EPTVELVQTLLTQIE

-89 LKKKLVQEGTRCRSH
+89 LKKKLVQEGTRCRSPT
-104 IYSIRTD
+104 YPIRTD
-111 ASAENARQD
+111 AFTENARQQ

-126 SLQAT
+126 NLQAT

-185 KQLSTLEEKT
+185 KQVSTLEEKT

-249 QLQRENADASET
+249 QLQRENADAAET

-266 RAETLLRQ
+266 RSETLLRQ

-294 NAASAAEAHFR
+294 NAASAAETHFR
-305 IELDSARRLSTLHQQ
+305 VEIDSARRLSTLHQQ

-330 QLQADSSRVQEEA
+330 QLQADSSRVQEDA

-350 QAEVEVERERAAEA
+350 QAELEVERERAAEA

-391 PATPRHGM
+391 PGTPRHGM

-414 FSPGGSQLKADASK
+414 VFSPGGSQLKTDASK

-444 AREKLE
+444 VREKLE
-450 EQTGVLNDMLQEL
+450 ENTGVLNDMLQEL
-463 ERHEPEF
+463 ERHQPEF
-470 AELRRQNDA
+470 DELRRQNDA
-479 LVDQNNEISALLE
+479 LNEQNNEISALLD

-506 KALGDMEGVH
+506 KAQGDLEGVH

-543 EEGLG
+543 EQGLG
-548 SLTKEQQ
+548 SLTEEQQ
-555 DFIVNAVENNQVPD
+555 EFIVNAVENNQVPD

-591 VASLQQ
+591 VATLQQ

-622 EQYQHDIEELGRLRS
+622 EQYQQDIEELGRLRS
-637 VVAEKEEEIKSLN
+637 VVAEKEEEIKSLH

-669 RGQLPSHSQST
+669 RGQLSSHSQST

-693 LLLENGSQSRE
+693 LLLENGSSSRE

-731 TLKAQVDSLTKDN
+731 TLKAQVDNLTKDN
-744 SQLQSDKL
+744 SQLQSEKL

-780 SLQERYNKVQVTMAQ
+780 SLQERYNKVQATMAQ
-795 QDDRLVTATQNAAEA
+795 QDDRLVKATQNAAEA

-881 DKLRTDLQ
+881 DKLRADLQ

-932 KSATAESTR
+932 KSATAETSR
-941 QQLEQRIKDLQ
+941 HQLEQRVKELQ
-952 NQLQSAE
+952 SQLQSTE
-959 ERIQALQ
+959 ERLQALQ
-966 PRPQANG
+966 PRSQTNG
-973 SNEEQDSVSREEE
+973 SNDEQDPVSREEE
-986 LAEQVTDLKRKVE
+986 LAEQVSDLKRKIE

-1038 QLNLAQQEK
+1038 QLNLAQEEK
-1047 DAVISDLQQRVQD
+1047 DATIRDLQQRVED

-1065 AASSTE
+1065 ATSSTE

-1080 QDTLALRQEKDM
+1080 QDTLVLRQEKET

-1108 AEAENQMQYVKTQA
+1108 AEAENQTQYVKTQA

-1161 EFKTQAEA
+1161 DFKTQAEA

-1220 NSLKHDRGT
+1220 NSLKNDRGS
-1229 AVGEPGNTESG
+1229 AAGEPGNTESG
-1240 SSNLQDIETY
+1240 SNNLQDIETY

-1276 THAQGQLDQTREKL
+1276 THAQAQLDQTREKL
-1290 LEEQAKASGSHSN
+1290 LEEQAKASGSQSN
-1303 SSLAHLNKNLEE
+1303 TSLAHLNKNLEE

-1325 LRSENNRL
+1325 LRSENTRL

-1346 LQSELEPLQV
+1346 LQNELEPLQV
-1356 RVSEL
+1356 RVTEL

-1368 IGHLKAVEEDRD
+1368 VGHLKAVEEDRD

-1401 EDLKQQIEDHR
+1401 EDLKQQIETHK

-1419 EQVTGL
+1419 EQVAGL
-1425 NEQITALTSEVQSAN
+1425 NEQITALTSEVQKAN
-1440 TERDN
+1440 VERDG

-1453 FQKVHNERMKQK
+1453 FQRVHNERMKQK
-1465 SDEIAARTA
+1465 SDEIVARTA
-1474 ERDEAKKSITS
+1474 ERDEALSSVKS
-1485 LQQELDRIR
+1485 LQEEVDRIR
-1494 QELTNAQATRANA
+1494 QELTNAQTTSANA
-1507 GQSQERMAKLQK
+1507 GQSQERTVALQK
-1519 DLEQTRAQ
+1519 ELDQTRAQ
-1527 LATTQQEL
+1527 LATTQREL
-1535 DAAKTARDEA
+1535 EVAKTARDEA
-1545 IAQASASTQST
+1545 IAQASASAQSAE
-1556 TNADAGE
+1556 NADAGE
-1563 DGQIDESSDATVQQL
+1563 EGQINENSEVTPQQL
-1578 ALLQKQLG
+1578 ALLQRQLG

-1601 IANQLSD
+1601 TANQLSE
-1608 LQAQLSTQKEGL
+1608 LQAKLSTQQEGL
-1620 EKLQKETVSSFHL
+1620 EKLQKEAVSL
-1633 LVKHRKLTLLQAT
+1633 LPSHAKQCRLTFLQAA
-1646 KGTTIDELRKQLS
+1646 KDTTIDELQKQLS
-1659 QGQAQ
+1659 PGQAQ
-1664 GQQPASNSAPVEPA
+1664 DQQPASNPASSELPTDSA
-1678 TASDTAAETEKL
+1678 TAAETEKL

-1695 AKAAEVNDLR
+1695 AKAAEVEDLR
-1705 AQLAS
+1705 TQLAS
-1710 AKSAQHTAESVKQ
+1710 ATSAQNTAGQTQ
-1723 PEASQNDEQIA
+1723 PEASQHDDQIA
-1734 SIKAS
+1734 SLKAS
-1739 LDQREAQLKELEASL
+1739 LDEREAQLKELEASL
-1754 NAREAKITTREGNL
+1754 DAREAKITKREGNL
-1768 DKIKNKYNDSIKNI
+1768 DNMKNKYNDSIKKV

-1788 ELARVKDAHQ
+1788 EVASLKEAHQ
-1798 AELERLQQ
+1798 AELESLRQKMQ
-1806 EKQNLASSQGA
+1806 TAAPSQ
-1817 PKDAPKEAT
+1817 DAPKEAT
-1826 GAAQHVPE
+1826 EVQHVPD
-1834 GMVNTEDLARPV
+1834 GMINTQDLPRPAA
-1846 VTGGQLKD
+1846 TESQLKQ
-1854 WIMNNT
+1854 WFKNNS
-1860 GAYTVF
+1860 GVY
-1866 RAVVHSNV
+1866 AVVKSQIDFNV
-1874 QKQMAAKDETINKL
+1874 KKHTALQTAAKDETITKL
-1888 SQEIKQKDE
+1888 NQEIKE
-1897 AINKLNQD
+1897 
-1905 IKQLNTQIEQLN
+1905 LNTQIEQLK

-1923 GITGVKPEPGQAKEA
+1923 GITGVKQEPEHAKA
-1938 GSGEDLSAVN
+1938 TGLGEDLTAVN

-1957 KLEELESK
+1957 KLEELEAK
-1965 LVKTHEL
+1965 LTKTHEL

-1991 EKAAKETPNEEV
+1991 EKAAKETPTEEV

-2016 EATKAPQPATPAKPV
+2016 EATKPAQPATPAKPGLE
-2031 PAQAETQGQAPNTST
+2031 QAAPNTST
-2046 PSQQE
+2046 PAQQE
-2051 APVASAANT
+2051 PAGASATNT
-2060 PQANGASN
+2060 PQANGAN
-2068 ATPAQA
+2068 DATPTQA
-2074 SLPTSFQ
+2074 S

-2089 TGHGTNVN
+2089 AGHGTNAN

-2110 PQPGFTVQGQAQGQQ
+2110 AQPGFTVQGQAQPQQ
-2125 PLGQQQQQSGRGR
+2125 PQQQSGRGR

-2146 QALRGVLQSSIPRG
+2146 QAIRGVLQSNIPRG
-2160 GASNIPMPGGRGRG
+2160 GGSNIPMPGGRGRG
-2174 QNQQQQAQNPTQQ
+2174 QNQQQQGQNQNQQQ
-2187 QNQAPG
+2187 QNQAAG

-2206 RGRGQQNQNQN
+2206 RGRGQQNQNQS
-2217 QGSPARGLNPGAPGF
+2217 SPARSLNPGAAGF
-2232 QPGQGGQAGRGQKR
+2232 QPGQAGQANQGGRGQKR
-2246 GADDDSEGANR
+2246 GAEDDSEGATR

-2266 GGGGGGGGG
+2266 GGGNGG
-2275 AAAQAGAE
+2275 AAQGGAE

>member
-1 MAAAVDVGYLA
+1 MAATVDVGYLA
-12 ASYSVPETTLHSLLS
+12 ASYSVPETTLQSLLS
-27 EPTVELVQTLLIQIE
+27 EPTVELVQTLLTQIE

-89 LKKKLVQEGTRCRSH
+89 LKKKLVQE
-104 IYSIRTD
+104 
-111 ASAENARQD
+111 ENARQE

-126 SLQAT
+126 NLRAT
-131 ASSSTS
+131 ATSSTS

-185 KQLSTLEEKT
+185 KQVSTLEEKT

-266 RAETLLRQ
+266 RSETLLRQ

-391 PATPRHGM
+391 PGTPRHGMSM

-414 FSPGGSQLKADASK
+414 VFSPGGSQLKTDASK

-444 AREKLE
+444 VREKLE
-450 EQTGVLNDMLQEL
+450 ENTGVLNDMLQEL
-463 ERHEPEF
+463 ERHQPEF
-470 AELRRQNDA
+470 DELRRQNDA
-479 LVDQNNEISALLE
+479 LNEQNNEMSALLE

-506 KALGDMEGVH
+506 KALGDLEGVH
-516 NESALLRRQVQDMT
+516 NESALLRRQIQDMT

-543 EEGLG
+543 EQGLG
-548 SLTKEQQ
+548 SLTEEQQ
-555 DFIVNAVENNQVPD
+555 EFIVNAVENNQVPD

-577 THNMIT
+577 THQMIT

-591 VASLQQ
+591 IATLQQ

-622 EQYQHDIEELGRLRS
+622 EQYQQDIEELGRLRS
-637 VVAEKEEEIKSLN
+637 VVAEKDEEIKSLN

-663 SRIVSG
+663 SRIVGG

-680 SAFAQSVPATGAP
+680 SAFAQSVPAGGAP
-693 LLLENGSQSRE
+693 LLLENGSSSRE

-780 SLQERYNKVQVTMAQ
+780 SLQERYNKVQATMAQ
-795 QDDRLVTATQNAAEA
+795 QDDRLVKATQNAAEA

-827 QQMSAT
+827 REMSAT

-932 KSATAESTR
+932 KSATAETTR
-941 QQLEQRIKDLQ
+941 HQLEQRLKELQ
-952 NQLQSAE
+952 NQLQSSE
-959 ERIQALQ
+959 ERLQALQ
-966 PRPQANG
+966 PRSQAND
-973 SNEEQDSVSREEE
+973 EQDPASREEE
-986 LAEQVTDLKRKVE
+986 LAEQVSDLKRKIE

-1038 QLNLAQQEK
+1038 QINLAQEEK
-1047 DAVISDLQQRVQD
+1047 DATIRDLQQRVED

-1065 AASSTE
+1065 ATSSTE

-1080 QDTLALRQEKDM
+1080 QDTLVLRQEKET

-1098 RLKNDVADYK
+1098 RLNNDVADYK
-1108 AEAENQMQYVKTQA
+1108 AEAENQTQYVKTQA

-1137 KHAESMEKLR
+1137 KHAESMTKLR
-1147 ELRDQHNQLQSQIT
+1147 ELRDEYNQLQSQIT

-1187 YEEQIAEA
+1187 YEEQLAEA
-1195 RRRHDDLKQY
+1195 RRRQDDLKQY

-1220 NSLKHDRGT
+1220 NSLKNDRGAST
-1229 AVGEPGNTESG
+1229 GEPSSTESG
-1240 SSNLQDIETY
+1240 SNNLQDIETY

-1290 LEEQAKASGSHSN
+1290 LEEQAKASGSQSN

-1325 LRSENNRL
+1325 LRSENTRL

-1346 LQSELEPLQV
+1346 LQAELEPLQV
-1356 RVSEL
+1356 RVTEL

-1368 IGHLKAVEEDRD
+1368 VGHLKAVEEDRD

-1419 EQVTGL
+1419 EQVAGL
-1425 NEQITALTSEVQSAN
+1425 NEQITALTSEVQKAN
-1440 TERDN
+1440 AERDS
-1445 IKKAEREK
+1445 IKQVEREK
-1453 FQKVHNERMKQK
+1453 FQKTHNQRMGEKRA
-1465 SDEIAARTA
+1465 EINTLTA
-1474 ERDEAKKSITS
+1474 ELKEARESSTS
-1485 LQQELDRIR
+1485 LQAEVDRIR
-1494 QELTNAQATRANA
+1494 QELTNAQATSANA
-1507 GQSQERMAKLQK
+1507 GQSQERTVALHKE
-1519 DLEQTRAQ
+1519 LEQVRAQ
-1527 LATTQQEL
+1527 LAATQQEL
-1535 DAAKTARDEA
+1535 NATKTARDEA
-1545 IAQASASTQST
+1545 IAQANISTQAAE
-1556 TNADAGE
+1556 NADAGE
-1563 DGQIDESSDATVQQL
+1563 EGQINENSDTTTSQL

-1601 IANQLSD
+1601 IANQLSE
-1608 LQAQLSTQKEGL
+1608 LQAQLSTLGE
-1620 EKLQKETVSSFHL
+1620 LQKESV
-1633 LVKHRKLTLLQAT
+1633 T
-1646 KGTTIDELRKQLS
+1646 KDTTINELRNQLS
-1659 QGQAQ
+1659 QGQAPD
-1664 GQQPASNSAPVEPA
+1664 QQSSSNPASGELATDSA
-1678 TASDTAAETEKL
+1678 TAAETEKL

-1695 AKAAEVNDLR
+1695 AKAAEVDDLR
-1705 AQLAS
+1705 AQLAI
-1710 AKSAQHTAESVKQ
+1710 AKSAQQ
-1723 PEASQNDEQIA
+1723 PADGQAQADASQNDDQIA
-1734 SIKAS
+1734 ALKAS

-1754 NAREAKITTREGNL
+1754 DAREAKITKREGNL
-1768 DKIKNKYNDSIKNI
+1768 ENMKNKYNDSIKKV
-1782 RAESSQ
+1782 RADSSQ
-1788 ELARVKDAHQ
+1788 EITSLKEAHQ
-1798 AELERLQQ
+1798 AELESLRQ
-1806 EKQNLASSQGA
+1806 EKQAAASTQNASSEGTTETQ
-1817 PKDAPKEAT
+1817 P
-1826 GAAQHVPE
+1826 VPD
-1834 GMVNTEDLARPV
+1834 GMINTQDLPRPAVTED
-1846 VTGGQLKD
+1846 QLRQWFKT
-1854 WIMNNT
+1854 NR
-1860 GAYTVF
+1860 GVL
-1866 RAVVHSNV
+1866 AVVKSQIQINLE
-1874 QKQMAAKDETINKL
+1874 KQTAAKDEK
-1888 SQEIKQKDE
+1888 IK
-1897 AINKLNQD
+1897 NLNEE
-1905 IKQLNTQIEQLN
+1905 IKQLNTQIEQLKT
-1917 IQKAID
+1917 QKAID
-1923 GITGVKPEPGQAKEA
+1923 GITGVKQEPEQAKAA
-1938 GSGEDLSAVN
+1938 GSGEDLAAVN

-1957 KLEELESK
+1957 KLEELEAK

-1991 EKAAKETPNEEV
+1991 EKAAKETPTEEV
-2003 AKVYAVALTQKPV
+2003 ANVYAVALTQKPV
-2016 EATKAPQPATPAKPV
+2016 EATKPAQPATPAKPA
-2031 PAQAETQGQAPNTST
+2031 PAQAAPNTST
-2046 PSQQE
+2046 PAQQQPA
-2051 APVASAANT
+2051 APSATNT
-2060 PQANGASN
+2060 PQANGANN

-2074 SLPTSFQ
+2074 A

-2089 TGHGTNVN
+2089 AGHGTNPN

-2125 PLGQQQQQSGRGR
+2125 PQAQQQQQSGRGR

-2146 QALRGVLQSSIPRG
+2146 QAIRGALQSNIPRG
-2160 GASNIPMPGGRGRG
+2160 GAGGSGIPMPGGRGRG
-2174 QNQQQQAQNPTQQ
+2174 QNQPQQQQGQNQQQ
-2187 QNQAPG
+2187 QNQGPG

-2206 RGRGQQNQNQN
+2206 RGRGQQNQNQGQN
-2217 QGSPARGLNPGAPGF
+2217 QSSPARGLNPGAAGF
-2232 QPGQGGQAGRGQKR
+2232 QPGQAGQAGRGQKR
-2246 GADDDSEGANR
+2246 GAEDDSEGATR

-2266 GGGGGGGGG
+2266 GGGNGGGG
-2275 AAAQAGAE
+2275 QSGAE